1 MTTQRRAFLH
11 SVAAACLAAFCVS
24 VQAGPDLL
32 QPDEAFRVSAR
43 RVEPRVVEL
52 EYIIAPGYHLYRDRF
67 SFKTDNPAVTVAG
80 VELPPPQ
87 EKFDKAMGQS
97 MRYYTERVAVRVRLA
112 GGNQTV
118 KLVATAQGCAA
129 IVGVCYA
136 PITKAFSVPA
146 MAMGGKQG

>member
-1 MTTQRRAFLH
+1 MKTQRRAFLH

-24 VQAGPDLL
+24 VQAEPDLL

-43 RVEPRVVEL
+43 RVDARVVEL

-80 VELPPPQ
+80 VELPPPL
-87 EKFDKAMGQS
+87 EKFDKAMGQN

-112 GGNQTV
+112 GANQTV
-118 KLVATAQGCAA
+118 KLLATAQGCAA

-146 MAMGGKQG
+146 MGGKQG

>member
-1 MTTQRRAFLH
+1 MNTQRRAFLH
-11 SVAAACLAAFCVS
+11 AVAAACMAAFCVS
-24 VQAGPDLL
+24 VYAEPELL
-32 QPDEAFRVSAR
+32 QPDDAFRVSAR
-43 RVEPRVVEL
+43 RVEARVVEL

-87 EKFDKAMGQS
+87 EKFDKAMGQT

-112 GGNQTV
+112 GANQTV
-118 KLVATAQGCAA
+118 KLVATVQGCAA

-136 PITKAFSVPA
+136 PLTKAFSVPTI
-146 MAMGGKQG
+146 GGKQG

>member
-1 MTTQRRAFLH
+1 MNTQRRAFLH
-11 SVAAACLAAFCVS
+11 AVAAACMAAFCVS
-24 VQAGPDLL
+24 VYAEPELL
-32 QPDEAFRVSAR
+32 QPDDAFRASAR
-43 RVEPRVVEL
+43 RVEARVVEL

-87 EKFDKAMGQS
+87 EKFDKVMGQT

-112 GGNQTV
+112 GANQTV
-118 KLVATAQGCAA
+118 KLVATVQGCAA

-136 PITKAFSVPA
+136 PLTKAFSVPA
-146 MAMGGKQG
+146 MGGKQG

>member
-1 MTTQRRAFLH
+1 MKTQRRAFLH

-24 VQAGPDLL
+24 VQAEPDLL

-43 RVEPRVVEL
+43 RVEARVVEL
-52 EYIIAPGYHLYRDRF
+52 EYIIAPGYHLYRDRL

-87 EKFDKAMGQS
+87 EKFDKAMGQN
-97 MRYYTERVAVRVRLA
+97 MRYYTERVTVRVRLA
-112 GGNQTV
+112 GANQTV
-118 KLVATAQGCAA
+118 KLVAAAQGCAA

-136 PITKAFSVPA
+136 PITRAFSVPA
-146 MAMGGKQG
+146 MGGKQG

>member
-1 MTTQRRAFLH
+1 MKTRRRAFLH
-11 SVAAACLAAFCVS
+11 SVTAACLAAFCVS
-24 VQAGPDLL
+24 VQSEPDLL

-43 RVEPRVVEL
+43 LVDAQVVEL

-80 VELPPPQ
+80 VELPPPL
-87 EKFDKAMGQS
+87 EKFDKAMGQN

-112 GGNQTV
+112 GANQTV

-136 PITKAFSVPA
+136 PITKAFSVPG
-146 MAMGGKQG
+146 MGGKQR